1 MKCFAVIKLDELLAS
16 VTVRS
21 TKCDLEDWDL
31 DKGAEFSNTGVG
43 SRNSVTALS
52 LTAILEVFV
61 TLKSHIY
68 FFRSQVVALV
78 IYKSCDGND
87 FLLFAQ
93 DCPTIFFVPGA
104 AGK

>member
-1 MKCFAVIKLDELLAS
+1 MMKLDELLAS

-52 LTAILEVFV
+52 LTAILEVSV
-61 TLKSHIY
+61 TLQSHSY
-68 FFRSQVVALV
+68 VFKSQVVALV
-78 IYKSCDGND
+78 IYKSCDGFFIVCSRLPNY
-87 FLLFAQ
+87 FL
-93 DCPTIFFVPGA
+93 CPRCCWNMS
-104 AGK
+104 